1 MCRDSSGRKALTA
14 KLNLSANERRLID
27 LVWRRGPIARTDLAG
42 ITGLTGASVTRMV
55 RTLNDLGLV
64 EETVNRVGA
73 RGQPTRPVHIN
84 RSGAQA
90 IGVYFSHRHAE
101 IGLIDLGGTILHAET
116 RVLENAD
123 PAALGALAAS
133 FIADVE
139 ARGLTGR
146 DRLLGV
152 GVAVP
157 ADFID
162 GVHQLHAHAY
172 FPELA
177 RRDALRD
184 FAAAVPVP
192 VYVENDAASAA
203 LGERILGAAQNLDSF
218 IFVHIGHGVGG
229 GIMMDGRLIRGAR
242 GNAGMIGIQ
251 FPNDRPRPSGQ
262 DLFATLAREGI
273 AVDDF
278 ADLEAL
284 SVQSCAPLRAWI
296 KRAGGQLREQLGIT
310 ARLFDPEAVLLGGRL
325 PLPLLHALLAEVNVP
340 GFCDEGVGLPQPRVA
355 GSMLGVRAGLV
366 GAASLPIYRV
376 LLDWRED
383 EDAAPGL
390 LLG

>member
-1 MCRDSSGRKALTA
+1 MLTA
-14 KLNLSANERRLID
+14 TLNLSANERRIVD
-27 LVWRRGPIARTDLAG
+27 LVWRRGPIARTELAV
-42 ITGLTGASVTRMV
+42 ITGLTGASVTRMM
-55 RTLNDLGLV
+55 RRLDDFGLV

-84 RSGAQA
+84 RAGALA

-101 IGLIDLGGTILHAET
+101 IGLIDLGGTILRAET
-116 RVLENAD
+116 RVLDNGD
-123 PAALGALAAS
+123 PAALGAMTAS
-133 FIADVE
+133 FIADVT
-139 ARGLTGR
+139 AQGLAPR

-172 FPELA
+172 FPELG

-184 FAAAVPVP
+184 FASAVPVP

-203 LGERILGAAQNLDSF
+203 LGERILGAAQHLDSF
-218 IFVHIGHGVGG
+218 VFVHIGHGVGG

-262 DLFATLAREGI
+262 DLFATLARAGI
-273 AVDDF
+273 MIDDF

-284 SVQSCAPLRAWI
+284 SVQGCPPLRAWI
-296 KRAGGQLREQLGIT
+296 KRAGAQLRDQLGIT
-310 ARLFDPEAVLLGGRL
+310 ARLFDPEAMLIGGRL
-325 PLPLLHALLAEVNVP
+325 PLPLLQALLAEVNVP
-340 GFCDEGVGLPQPRVA
+340 RFCDEGVGLPPPRVV

-366 GAASLPIYRV
+366 GAAALPIFRT
-376 LLDWRED
+376 LLDWRE
-383 EDAAPGL
+383 EENSAPGL
-390 LLG
+390 LIA